1 MKGPVIDETKLSEVK
16 RIICDADSLMS
27 ENDCES
33 GSVVKNEL
41 EKLQTRLREITGNQ
55 QINIKDFWHYDEAA
69 SLETVAR
76 SALLSPPEKT
86 DLTDDQLKEIVI
98 NILTHNEAETN
109 WWLQFLEVNTGLK
122 NLSDYIFYPGLIG
135 LDGNSTLE
143 QIADKIIED
152 RNSYVSGQ

>member
-1 MKGPVIDETKLSEVK
+1 MKGPVIDETKLSEVMK
-16 RIICDADSLMS
+16 IICDADSLMS

-41 EKLQTRLREITGNQ
+41 EKLQTRLREITDNQ

-135 LDGNSTLE
+135 LDENSSLE